1 MQSRAGDQENLLNI
15 NRQQT
20 SNFLEDQQ
28 VILLLF
34 LTNGDRLKW
43 IYTICVNLMFEN
55 KWYESLQ
62 R

>member
-15 NRQQT
+15 NRQKT

-28 VILLLF
+28 VILLSF
-34 LTNGDRLKW
+34 LTNGEQLNV

-55 KWYESLQ
+55 K
-62 R
+62 

>member
-15 NRQQT
+15 NRQKT

-28 VILLLF
+28 VILLSF
-34 LTNGDRLKW
+34 LTNGEQLKV

-55 KWYESLQ
+55 K
-62 R
+62 